1 MEKEATQNAD
11 FEFQYGVGKTCSP
24 GSKICEK
31 ETFSLF
37 ADKYQTNTILKCSYL
52 KQTKNWYFII
62 ARH

>member
-37 ADKYQTNTILKCSYL
+37 ADRD
-52 KQTKNWYFII
+52 KQIPF
-62 ARH
+62 